1 MQRHLF
7 IRATKYL
14 LGLLGFTAMA
24 SSCIGRVEYGCP
36 HVDYKIS
43 GKVVNEEGDPVAG
56 IEVSTHDGYGQKDTT
71 GVDGKF
77 QISDSDISYPDRLSL
92 KDVDGEENG
101 LYKSKQAPL
110 GRFTQVEK
118 GDGHWYDG
126 VYESEGLVI
135 TVEKEEN

>member
-1 MQRHLF
+1 MKRT
-7 IRATKYL
+7 AKYL

-36 HVDYKIS
+36 HVDYRIS
-43 GKVVNEEGDPVAG
+43 GKVVDGEGVPVAG
-56 IEVSTHDGYGQKDTT
+56 IEVSTRDGYGQKDTT
-71 GVDGKF
+71 DVDGKF
-77 QISDSDISYPDRLSL
+77 LINGDDIGCPDRLSL
-92 KDVDGEENG
+92 KDVDGVENG
-101 LYKSKQAPL
+101 LYKSRQAPL

>member
-1 MQRHLF
+1 
-7 IRATKYL
+7 
-14 LGLLGFTAMA
+14 MA

-110 GRFTQVEK
+110 GKFTQVEK

-126 VYESEGLVI
+126 VFESEGVVI